1 MLRTPDSRFASLP
14 GWSYPPKYLEGLPEL
29 CGARLHYVDIPAQAV
44 GSAARPISG
53 PVSGPV
59 AGQETRQPA
68 QTGPK
73 VALCLHGNPSWG
85 YLYRKMAPV
94 FTEAG
99 LRVVIPDLVGFGRS
113 DKPELDSAHTF
124 DYHRNYLLALIK
136 HLDLR
141 EVLLV
146 VQDWG
151 GIFGLTLPMA
161 MPERFSHLLAMNT
174 TLGVGT
180 SLSEGFIQ
188 WRNYC
193 NKNPDLD
200 PGPLLKRGKPDM
212 SKEEAA
218 TYSAPFPDVSF
229 KAALRAFPNLV
240 PASPEAEG
248 ASISRQ
254 AAEYWRNSWQG
265 KSFMAIGTEDPV
277 LGPAVM
283 QELQKLI
290 RNCPEPLMVKGGH
303 FLQEWGEPIAR
314 ACLDHFGI
322 KH

>member
-1 MLRTPDSRFASLP
+1 MLRTPDSRFDSLP
-14 GWSYPPKYLEGLPEL
+14 GWPYPPHYLEGLPEL
-29 CGARLHYVDIPAQAV
+29 YGARLHYVDIPAQGEEQ
-44 GSAARPISG
+44 GSDPRLH
-53 PVSGPV
+53 
-59 AGQETRQPA
+59 QTA
-68 QTGPK
+68 QQKVETGPM

-85 YLYRKMAPV
+85 YIYRKMAPV
-94 FTEAG
+94 FAKAG
-99 LRVVIPDLVGFGRS
+99 LRVIIPDMAGFGRS
-113 DKPELDSAHTF
+113 DKPELDSDHSF

-141 EVLLV
+141 EVMLV

-161 MPERFSHLLAMNT
+161 MPERFSHLLVMNT
-174 TLGVGT
+174 TLGLGT
-180 SLSEGFIQ
+180 DLSEGFIQ

-193 NKNPDLD
+193 NKVPDLD

-212 SKEEAA
+212 TGEEAA
-218 TYSAPFPDVSF
+218 AYSAPFPDVAY

-240 PASPEAEG
+240 PASPEAPG
-248 ASISRQ
+248 ADISRL
-254 AAEYWRNSWQG
+254 AAEFWRDRWQG

-277 LGPAVM
+277 LGPQVM
-283 QELQKLI
+283 QELRGMI

-303 FLQEWGEPIAR
+303 FLQEWGEPIAL
-314 ACLDHFGI
+314 ACLDRFGI